1 MLLLDKV
8 DQVSITIL
16 VDNHTDILLASLDNV
31 QRPPIISKKNNG
43 YLIQIAEHGFAS
55 LIEIK
60 YDNNSKASKFL
71 FDAGVSAEGLLFN
84 ANIAMDK
91 DRQQRALRP
100 IACILNE
107 GHIQGHLP
115 IIIPGSSSAPNTD
128 NFTIYWTPFFF
139 ASLITLEEMSV
150 MLSEG
155 NVSKRRRSSSR
166 RHYQNNEVR
175 KGFTYQI

>member
-1 MLLLDKV
+1 MWLILYLIGIIKSRRKIMLLLDKV

-16 VDNHTDILLASLDNV
+16 VDNHTDILLASTDNV
-31 QRPPIISKKNNG
+31 RRPPIISKKNNG

-55 LIEIK
+55 LIELK
-60 YDNNSKASKFL
+60 YDNNSKTSKFL

-107 GHIQGHLP
+107 GHIQGIFLLLFQVHHQLQIQITSLYTGHHFSLLLLLP
-115 IIIPGSSSAPNTD
+115 
-128 NFTIYWTPFFF
+128 
-139 ASLITLEEMSV
+139 
-150 MLSEG
+150 
-155 NVSKRRRSSSR
+155 
-166 RHYQNNEVR
+166 
-175 KGFTYQI
+175 

>member
-1 MLLLDKV
+1 MWLILYLIGIIKSRRKIMLLLDKV

-16 VDNHTDILLASLDNV
+16 VDNHTDILLASTDNV
-31 QRPPIISKKNNG
+31 RRPPIISKKNNG

-55 LIEIK
+55 LIELK
-60 YDNNSKASKFL
+60 YDNNSKTSKFL

-107 GHIQGHLP
+107 GHIQGHHEAYCRAYDQVFLLVLHLLYC
-115 IIIPGSSSAPNTD
+115 SSLS
-128 NFTIYWTPFFF
+128 FFDLLQRYF
-139 ASLITLEEMSV
+139 I
-150 MLSEG
+150 
-155 NVSKRRRSSSR
+155 N
-166 RHYQNNEVR
+166 
-175 KGFTYQI
+175 